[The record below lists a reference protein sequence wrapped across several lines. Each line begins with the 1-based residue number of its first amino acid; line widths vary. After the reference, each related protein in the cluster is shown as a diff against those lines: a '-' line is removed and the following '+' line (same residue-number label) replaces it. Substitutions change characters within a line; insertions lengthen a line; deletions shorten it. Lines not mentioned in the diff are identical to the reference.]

1 MRTAIVEGDGIGKEV
16 IPEAV
21 AILDYFNETYDWG
34 IEKIPVEVGLGK
46 WEQTGSS
53 ITDDD
58 VTLLKSCDSILFGAI
73 TTVNDPSYKSVLLRI
88 RKELDLYANVRP
100 ILPISGI
107 YKLLKIK
114 DRKEA
119 DVDLIIVR
127 ENTEGLYSG
136 VEEIGSEKSTTTRII
151 TQKAS
156 ERIAL
161 FACGLAA
168 ERKNRL
174 TVVHKSNVLKSDKLF
189 LDTCRQTAESKDVD
203 VSDKLA
209 DIFAYDM
216 IMSPEKYD
224 VVVTTNLFGD
234 ILSDL
239 GAVLLG
245 SIGLAPSA
253 NIGDKQAF
261 FEPVHGSAPDIA
273 GKGIANPVAA
283 ILSLKM
289 MFEWMGKTREACL
302 VSRAVAVA
310 VHDKIVTPDLG
321 GKYSTKEVGNFI
333 LSKVRQLDAAS
344 FCLENPEDLPAFKV
358 QNP

>member
-1 MRTAIVEGDGIGKEV
+1 MRAAIIEGDGIGKEV

-34 IEKIPVEVGLGK
+34 IEKVPVEVGLGK
-46 WEQTGSS
+46 WEKTGSA

-58 VTLLKSCDSILFGAI
+58 ISLLKTCNLILFGAI

-114 DRKEA
+114 DHKEEN
-119 DVDLIIVR
+119 VNIVIVR

-136 VEEIGSEKSTTTRII
+136 VEEIGAEKSMTTRVI
-151 TQKAS
+151 TKRAS
-156 ERIAL
+156 ERIAA
-161 FACGLAA
+161 FASNLASA
-168 ERKNRL
+168 RKNKL
-174 TVVHKSNVLKSDKLF
+174 LVVHKSNVLKSDKLF
-189 LDTCRQTAESKDVD
+189 LDTCRQTAESRGVD
-203 VSDKLA
+203 VSDKLV
-209 DIFAYDM
+209 DIFAYDL
-216 IMSPEKYD
+216 IMNPEKYD

-253 NIGDKQAF
+253 NIGDNQAF

-273 GKGIANPVAA
+273 GKGIANPIAA
-283 ILSLKM
+283 VLSLKM
-289 MFEWMGKTREACL
+289 MFDYMGKTREACL
-302 VSRAVAVA
+302 VSRAVTAAVA
-310 VHDKIVTPDLG
+310 DKIVTPDLG
-321 GKYSTKEVGNFI
+321 GKYSTKEVGDFI

-344 FCLENPEDLPAFKV
+344 FCLEDPEDISKLKP
-358 QNP
+358 

>member
-1 MRTAIVEGDGIGKEV
+1 MRTAIIEGDGIGKEV

-21 AILDYFNETYDWG
+21 SILDYFNETYHWG
-34 IEKIPVEVGLGK
+34 VEKVPVEVGLGK
-46 WEQTGSS
+46 WERTGSA
-53 ITDDD
+53 ITDEDI
-58 VTLLKSCDSILFGAI
+58 TLLKSCDLILFGAI

-88 RKELDLYANVRP
+88 RKELDLYANIRP
-100 ILPISGI
+100 ILPVPGV

-119 DVDLIIVR
+119 DVNIVIVR
-127 ENTEGLYSG
+127 ENSEGLYSG
-136 VEEIGSEKSTTTRII
+136 IEEIGDEKSTTLRVVTK
-151 TQKAS
+151 KAS
-156 ERIAL
+156 ERIA
-161 FACGLAA
+161 AIASDLAA
-168 ERKNRL
+168 ERKNSL

-189 LDTCRQTAESKDVD
+189 LDTCKQVAESKGVN
-203 VSDKLA
+203 VSDKLV
-209 DIFAYDM
+209 DFFAYDL

-239 GAVLLG
+239 GAILLG

-273 GKGIANPVAA
+273 GKGIANPIAA

-289 MFEWMGKTREACL
+289 MFDRRGKKREAGL
-302 VSRAVAVA
+302 INRAVSAA
-310 VHDKIVTPDLG
+310 IHDKIVTPDLS
-321 GKYSTKEVGNFI
+321 GKYSTKEVGAFI
-333 LSKVRQLDAAS
+333 LSKVRQYDAAS
-344 FCLENPEDLPAFKV
+344 FCLEDPDGLL
-358 QNP
+358 

>member
-1 MRTAIVEGDGIGKEV
+1 MKTAIIEGDGIGKEV

-21 AILDYFNETYDWG
+21 TILDYFNETYDWG
-34 IEKIPVEVGLGK
+34 IEKIYVDVGLGK
-46 WEQTGSS
+46 WERTGAA
-53 ITDDD
+53 ITDEDIA
-58 VTLLKSCDSILFGAI
+58 LLKSCDSILFGAI

-107 YKLLKIK
+107 YKLLNIR
-114 DRKEA
+114 DQKEA
-119 DVDLIIVR
+119 DVNMIIVR

-136 VEEIGSEKSTTTRII
+136 IEEIGDEKSTTTRVI

-156 ERIAL
+156 ARIAS
-161 FACGLAA
+161 FACGLAFG
-168 ERKNRL
+168 RKNSL

-189 LDTCRQTAESKDVD
+189 LDTCRQTAESKGVA

-209 DIFAYDM
+209 DIFAYDL
-216 IMSPEKYD
+216 IMAPQKYD

-273 GKGIANPVAA
+273 GQGVANPIAA

-289 MFEWMGKTREACL
+289 MFDWMGKKREACL
-302 VSRAVAVA
+302 VSRAVAAA
-310 VHDKIVTPDLG
+310 VHDEVVTPDLG

-344 FCLENPEDLPAFKV
+344 FCLEDPEDLPV
-358 QNP
+358 

>member
-1 MRTAIVEGDGIGKEV
+1 MRTAIIEGDGIGKEV

-34 IEKIPVEVGLGK
+34 IEKVPVEVGFGK
-46 WEQTGSS
+46 WERTGSA
-53 ITDDD
+53 ITDEDIA
-58 VTLLKSCDSILFGAI
+58 VLKSCNSILFGAI
-73 TTVNDPSYKSVLLRI
+73 TTVIDPSYKSVLLRI
-88 RKELDLYANVRP
+88 RKELDLYANIRP
-100 ILPISGI
+100 ILPIPGI

-114 DRKEA
+114 DRKES
-119 DVDLIIVR
+119 DVNMIIVR
-127 ENTEGLYSG
+127 ENSEGLYSG
-136 VEEIGSEKSTTTRII
+136 IEEIGDEKSTTTRVI
-151 TQKAS
+151 TKKAS
-156 ERIAL
+156 VRIAA
-161 FACGLAA
+161 FASNLAAGA
-168 ERKNRL
+168 ERKNSL

-189 LDTCRQTAESKDVD
+189 LDSCKQTAESKGVN
-203 VSDKLA
+203 VSDKLV

-216 IMSPEKYD
+216 IMTPEKYD

-253 NIGDKQAF
+253 NFGDNQAF

-273 GKGIANPVAA
+273 GKGIANPMAA

-289 MFEWMGKTREACL
+289 MFEWMGKKREACL
-302 VSRAVAVA
+302 VNRAVSAA
-310 VHDKIVTPDLG
+310 IHDKIVTPDLG
-321 GKYSTKEVGNFI
+321 GKYSTKEVGDFI

-344 FCLENPEDLPAFKV
+344 FCLEDPEDMSKLKP
-358 QNP
+358 